1 MPVDPIAGVGLGPEF
16 QIRGVDGSGSGGGPG
31 AAVGATD
38 APAQG
43 FGDMLSGAMDRLEG
57 SLAEANQQSAAL
69 AAGKADDLT
78 SVVLAVQRASLNV
91 QLAVQV
97 RNKAVEAY
105 QDLFRMQI

>member
-1 MPVDPIAGVGLGPEF
+1 MPVDPVSGDFRIEGLGAEASVGA
-16 QIRGVDGSGSGGGPG
+16 RPG
-31 AAVGATD
+31 ATTEVSG
-38 APAQG
+38 QG
-43 FGDMLSGAMDRLEG
+43 FGQMLAGAIDKLEG

-105 QDLFRMQI
+105 QDLFRIQI

>member
-1 MPVDPIAGVGLGPEF
+1 MPVDPVSADFRIQGLGAEASV
-16 QIRGVDGSGSGGGPG
+16 GAGPG
-31 AAVGATD
+31 TAQE

-43 FGDMLSGAMDRLEG
+43 FGEMLSGAIDRLEG
-57 SLAEANQQSAAL
+57 SVAEANQQSAAL
-69 AAGKADDLT
+69 AAGKAEDLT

-105 QDLFRMQI
+105 QDLFRLQI